1 MATLDQVVE
10 QLQLLGTQVQN
21 QATQLRTL
29 GTANASLTAQL
40 AAANS
45 LPAAEDV
52 QRKFGRVKLSVFS
65 GDNLLVLSARAY
77 LYETQL
83 KFVAAGIDPNAPG
96 TARKVIEHVMAN
108 LSGPAQLWARAAS
121 GDDPSVLVAET
132 WKELKTALLARFCPH
147 DEEEAGYEAFE
158 RVVEKGQAK
167 LGIAG
172 YNREMLTARLHCPDM
187 SDREFMHA
195 YRRGLT
201 DPNRALLA
209 KELALHGPR
218 TQAQVLGMFE
228 RVDGVVPSRNLSSN
242 MGPPANRS
250 EPTPMEVELNM
261 LREWYGN
268 HTNGAHSDRN
278 WGERGDY
285 QHLNAVY
292 RQPHARPDNRGQPQH
307 RNNFFP
313 SDRNT
318 ATSAMHQAHR
328 DSDVVMQPALPR
340 LDFSAL
346 PPEFQGPYV
355 NGGRDMRE
363 KCIKA
368 GRCTYCRQL
377 LASGHAQGCTKKNA
391 EVPH

>member
-1 MATLDQVVE
+1 MATLEQVVE
-10 QLQLLGTQVQN
+10 QLQLLGTQVQT
-21 QATQLRTL
+21 QATQLHTL
-29 GTANASLTAQL
+29 GTANALLTAQL

-45 LPAAEDV
+45 QEV

-65 GDNLLVLSARAY
+65 GDNLLVSSARAY

-83 KFVAAGIDPNAPG
+83 KFVAAGIDPSAPE
-96 TARKVIEHVMAN
+96 TVRKVIEHVMAN
-108 LSGPAQLWARAAS
+108 LSGPAQLWARATS

-132 WKELKTALLARFCPH
+132 WSELKTALLARFCPH

-158 RVVEKGQAK
+158 RVVGKGQTT

-172 YNREMLTARLHCPDM
+172 YNREMLTARLHCPEM
-187 SDREFMHA
+187 SEREFMHA

-201 DPNRALLA
+201 DHNRALLA

-268 HTNGAHSDRN
+268 HTNAHNDRN
-278 WGERGDY
+278 WGERGDH

-292 RQPHARPDNRGQPQH
+292 RQPHARPENRGQPQH
-307 RNNFFP
+307 RNNFSP
-313 SDRNT
+313 SDRNA

-328 DSDVVMQPALPR
+328 DSDVVMQPR

-377 LASGHAQGCTKKNA
+377 LASGHAPGCTKKNS